1 MSCCQIWIMKYL
13 KKVMSRLRLMS
24 DNNEVAELHMLI
36 EKSQIPKEQQ
46 TELHQ
51 KLRNAGN
58 DPNVIN
64 EIRETL
70 APTARDK
77 SKEITDGDREPQH
90 LGEHTLETLTQ
101 EVTSLGNIKPM
112 FRNTEWMKRYD
123 HIKNI
128 LEKDIKKNVRAHQ
141 GLLNKLNAIFQG
153 EL

>member
-1 MSCCQIWIMKYL
+1 MST
-13 KKVMSRLRLMS
+13 
-24 DNNEVAELHMLI
+24 NNEVADLHTLI
-36 EKSQIPKEQQ
+36 EKSEISKEQK

-77 SKEITDGDREPQH
+77 AEEITEGDREPEH
-90 LGEHTLETLTQ
+90 LGAHTLETLTQ
-101 EVTSLGNIKPM
+101 EVVSLGNIKPM
-112 FRNTEWMKRYD
+112 FRNTKWMNRYEK
-123 HIKNI
+123 IKNT
-128 LEKDIKKNVRAHQ
+128 LEKDKKKNLRAYQ
-141 GLLNKLNAIFQG
+141 SLLDKLNAIFQG

>member
-1 MSCCQIWIMKYL
+1 MKKL
-13 KKVMSRLRLMS
+13 KSLLSRLKIMS
-24 DNNEVAELHMLI
+24 TNNEVADLHTLI
-36 EKSQIPKEQQ
+36 EKSEISKEQK

-77 SKEITDGDREPQH
+77 AEEITEGDREPEH
-90 LGEHTLETLTQ
+90 LGAHTLETLTQ
-101 EVTSLGNIKPM
+101 EVVSLGNIKPM
-112 FRNTEWMKRYD
+112 FRNTKWMNRYEK
-123 HIKNI
+123 IKNT
-128 LEKDIKKNVRAHQ
+128 LEKDKKKNLRAYQ
-141 GLLNKLNAIFQG
+141 SLLDKLNAIFQG